1 MNTQTAD
8 RAWNIIQGHAD
19 LARARKVL
27 SVHEFRQIVGI
38 IGTAMEMQSCD
49 KCGAEWT
56 ANEKVACPVTRSAL
70 MGRYEIERAAGL
82 HDTSDPGCRP
92 G

>member
-8 RAWNIIQGHAD
+8 RAWKIIQDHAD

-56 ANEKVACPVTRSAL
+56 ANEKVACPVCP
-70 MGRYEIERAAGL
+70 
-82 HDTSDPGCRP
+82 SDPGCRP
-92 G
+92 GWLYEHN